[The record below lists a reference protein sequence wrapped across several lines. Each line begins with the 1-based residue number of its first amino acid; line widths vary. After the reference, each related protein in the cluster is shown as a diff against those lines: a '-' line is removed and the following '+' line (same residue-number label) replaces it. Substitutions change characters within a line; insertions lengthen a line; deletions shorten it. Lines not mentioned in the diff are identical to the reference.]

1 MNLPIARYQFN
12 FAVQTPLHLNFY
24 SGSMLRGAFGHALRH
39 ISCMTKMADCKT
51 CPLYRTCPYPAI
63 FETPPPEH
71 HGLQAFSDIPPPY
84 IIEPP
89 PLGSKDYQPGD
100 TLSFSMVLIG
110 TAIQQLP
117 LIIYA
122 WQRALARGLGKLH
135 SQSTLIDVSLV
146 LNQPDTGD
154 RVVIYAAQEGAAVIN
169 HEHLIDNNPFNYLD
183 ANTQNVTLNILTPLR
198 IQKKGQTLSHDMT
211 GRDFIMSLVRRYYLL
226 EEFHTAHYQAPDF
239 SELAEQARAVS
250 CETRFRWC
258 DWARY
263 SNRQQQKMVLG
274 GVLGELKLTG
284 QLAPFLAIIQ
294 LGQWFHAGN
303 KTTFGMGLYSIE
315 TRDNIPSRDV
325 IPACK

>member
-1 MNLPIARYQFN
+1 MMNLPANRYQFN
-12 FAVQTPLHLNFY
+12 FAVETPLHLNFY

-63 FETPPPEH
+63 FETPPPEN
-71 HGLQAFSDIPPPY
+71 HGLQAFSEIPPPY
-84 IIEPP
+84 VIEPP

-110 TAIQQLP
+110 RAIQQLP
-117 LIIYA
+117 LIIHA
-122 WQRALARGLGKLH
+122 WQRALARGLGKL
-135 SQSTLIDVSLV
+135 QSRARLIDVSLV
-146 LNQPDTGD
+146 LNQSLTEAGKQ
-154 RVVIYAAQEGAAVIN
+154 VVIYTAQEGTSVIN
-169 HEHLIDNNPFNYLD
+169 HDHLIHKDPFDYP
-183 ANTQNVTLNILTPLR
+183 AAATQSLTLNVKTPLR

-239 SELAEQARAVS
+239 SALAELARAVT

-274 GVLGELKLTG
+274 GVLGEIKLTE
-284 QLAPFLAIIQ
+284 QLQPFLPVIQ
-294 LGQWFHAGN
+294 IGQWLHAGN
-303 KTTFGMGLYSIE
+303 KTTFGMGQYTIE
-315 TRDNIPSRDV
+315 TINSEV
-325 IPACK
+325 

>member
-1 MNLPIARYQFN
+1 MMNLPANRYQFN
-12 FAVQTPLHLNFY
+12 FAVETPLHLNFY

-51 CPLYRTCPYPAI
+51 CPLYRSCPYPAI

-71 HGLQAFSDIPPPY
+71 HGLQVFSEIPSPY

-89 PLGSKDYQPGD
+89 ALGSKDYQPGD

-122 WQRALARGLGKLH
+122 WQRALARGLGKLQ
-135 SQSTLIDVSLV
+135 SQARLIDVALTLS
-146 LNQPDTGD
+146 QTQTESSEQ
-154 RVVIYAAQEGAAVIN
+154 VVIYTAQEGAVVIN
-169 HEHLIDNNPFNYLD
+169 HEHLINKNRFEYPDSI
-183 ANTQNVTLNILTPLR
+183 TQSLTLHVKTPLR

-239 SELAEQARAVS
+239 SELAELARAVS

-263 SNRQQQKMVLG
+263 SNRQQQKMILG
-274 GVLGELKLTG
+274 GVLGDIKLTG
-284 QLAPFLAIIQ
+284 QLQPFIPIIQ
-294 LGQWFHAGN
+294 LGQWLHAGN
-303 KTTFGMGLYSIE
+303 KTTFGMGLYTIE
-315 TRDNIPSRDV
+315 TIDNE
-325 IPACK
+325 A